1 MEAARGVVLG
11 FDVGRYSHHMTAIDA
26 RTGEVVA
33 SRGVE
38 QTEPDIREAIEP
50 YALGDA
56 AVVVDQPG
64 DLSSLLLAVARDMGL
79 GVGFIT
85 PRAMAKGIELYGG
98 ELKSD
103 AHDSFVIADLAARIP
118 SLVRPVPE
126 RRADVEELASLM
138 SYDREL
144 TDDVRRAASRIHELL
159 LATCPALGAVYA
171 GQRVKQRL
179 PLAMLARFG
188 GAGGLSA
195 AGRGEV
201 EGWAR
206 GQPRCGARGLAFV
219 GSALDAVGSQ
229 GVATTSSPFYD
240 ELLRI
245 EAASL
250 RSALDAR
257 EAVGARV
264 DELLGRI
271 PDAQVLLSMPG
282 VGRVTAA
289 TFVSEVP
296 DVGAFASA
304 AKLAAYA
311 GLAPRVRQSGRS
323 LNSVTRPRAG
333 NRRLKRALV
342 LSAARSVDFCEES
355 RAYYDRKR
363 SEGRCHYSAVVA
375 LARRRINVMYA
386 MLRDGAPLYRGRASA
401 CPVFDIAARLSPL
414 AKPGKEIG

>member
-159 LATCPALGAVYA
+159 LATCPALGAVYT

-386 MLRDGAPLYRGRASA
+386 MLRDGKRYES
-401 CPVFDIAARLSPL
+401 RL
-414 AKPGKEIG
+414 G

>member
-323 LNSVTRPRAG
+323 FNSVTRPRAG

-386 MLRDGAPLYRGRASA
+386 MLRDGKRYES
-401 CPVFDIAARLSPL
+401 RL
-414 AKPGKEIG
+414 G

>member
-26 RTGEVVA
+26 ETGEVVA

-38 QTEPDIREAIEP
+38 QGERDIRDAIGP
-50 YALGDA
+50 YAGRRA

-206 GQPRCGARGLAFV
+206 WQPRCGARGLAFV

-296 DVGAFASA
+296 DVSLFASA

-311 GLAPRVRQSGRS
+311 GLAPRVRRSGRS

-333 NRRLKRALV
+333 NRRLKRVLV
-342 LSAARSVDFCEES
+342 LSAARSVDLCEES

-363 SEGRCHYSAVVA
+363 SEGRCHYSAAVA

-386 MLRDGAPLYRGRASA
+386 MLRDGKRYES
-401 CPVFDIAARLSPL
+401 RL
-414 AKPGKEIG
+414 G

>member
-188 GAGGLSA
+188 GAGGLA
-195 AGRGEV
+195 ASGRDEV
-201 EGWAR
+201 EEWAR

-333 NRRLKRALV
+333 NRHLKRALV

-386 MLRDGAPLYRGRASA
+386 MLRDGKRYES
-401 CPVFDIAARLSPL
+401 RL
-414 AKPGKEIG
+414 G

>member
-1 MEAARGVVLG
+1 MEAAHGVVLG
-11 FDVGRYSHHMTAIDA
+11 FDVGRYSHHMTAVDA

-33 SRGVE
+33 SAPVE
-38 QTEPDIREAIEP
+38 QVEGQIRDAMAPHAAEG
-50 YALGDA
+50 AL
-56 AVVVDQPG
+56 VVVDQPG
-64 DLSSLLLAVARDMGL
+64 DLSSLLFAVARDMGFE
-79 GVGFIT
+79 VGFIT

-126 RRADVEELASLM
+126 RRADAEELASLM

-386 MLRDGAPLYRGRASA
+386 MLRDGKRYES
-401 CPVFDIAARLSPL
+401 RL
-414 AKPGKEIG
+414 G

>member
-11 FDVGRYSHHMTAIDA
+11 FDVGRYSHHMTVIDA

-271 PDAQVLLSMPG
+271 PDAQALLSMPG

-386 MLRDGAPLYRGRASA
+386 MLRDGKRYES
-401 CPVFDIAARLSPL
+401 RL
-414 AKPGKEIG
+414 G

>member
-271 PDAQVLLSMPG
+271 PDAQALLSMPG

-386 MLRDGAPLYRGRASA
+386 MLRDGKRYES
-401 CPVFDIAARLSPL
+401 RL
-414 AKPGKEIG
+414 G

>member
-38 QTEPDIREAIEP
+38 QTEPDIREAVGP
-50 YALGDA
+50 YARGGA

-64 DLSSLLLAVARDMGL
+64 DLSSLLLAVARDMGFE
-79 GVGFIT
+79 VGFIT
-85 PRAMAKGIELYGG
+85 PRAMAGGIDLYGG

-229 GVATTSSPFYD
+229 GVVTTSSPFYD

-323 LNSVTRPRAG
+323 LNSVTKPRAG

-342 LSAARSVDFCEES
+342 LSAARSVDLCEES

-386 MLRDGAPLYRGRASA
+386 MLRDGKRYES
-401 CPVFDIAARLSPL
+401 RL
-414 AKPGKEIG
+414 G

>member
-79 GVGFIT
+79 GVGCIT

-144 TDDVRRAASRIHELL
+144 TDDVRRAASRIHELP

-271 PDAQVLLSMPG
+271 PDAQALLSTPG
-282 VGRVTAA
+282 GGRVTAA
-289 TFVSEVP
+289 TVVSAVP
-296 DVGAFASA
+296 GVGAVASA

-386 MLRDGAPLYRGRASA
+386 MLRDGKRYES
-401 CPVFDIAARLSPL
+401 RL
-414 AKPGKEIG
+414 G

>member
-11 FDVGRYSHHMTAIDA
+11 FDVGRYSHHMTVIDA

-144 TDDVRRAASRIHELL
+144 TDDVRRAASRIHELP

-271 PDAQVLLSMPG
+271 PDAQVPLSMPG

-386 MLRDGAPLYRGRASA
+386 MLRDGKRYES
-401 CPVFDIAARLSPL
+401 RL
-414 AKPGKEIG
+414 G

>member
-33 SRGVE
+33 GRGVE

-386 MLRDGAPLYRGRASA
+386 MLRDGKRYES
-401 CPVFDIAARLSPL
+401 RL
-414 AKPGKEIG
+414 G

>member
-1 MEAARGVVLG
+1 MEAAHGVVVG

-79 GVGFIT
+79 GVGLIT

-386 MLRDGAPLYRGRASA
+386 MLRDGKRYES
-401 CPVFDIAARLSPL
+401 RL
-414 AKPGKEIG
+414 G

>member
-144 TDDVRRAASRIHELL
+144 TDDVRRAASRIHELP

-271 PDAQVLLSMPG
+271 PEAQVLLSMPG

-363 SEGRCHYSAVVA
+363 SEGRCHYSAVAA

-386 MLRDGAPLYRGRASA
+386 MLRDGKRYES
-401 CPVFDIAARLSPL
+401 RL
-414 AKPGKEIG
+414 G

>member
-271 PDAQVLLSMPG
+271 PDAQALLSMPG

-323 LNSVTRPRAG
+323 LNSVTKPRAG

-386 MLRDGAPLYRGRASA
+386 MLRDGKRYES
-401 CPVFDIAARLSPL
+401 RL
-414 AKPGKEIG
+414 G

>member
-103 AHDSFVIADLAARIP
+103 AHDSFVIADL
-118 SLVRPVPE
+118 
-126 RRADVEELASLM
+126 VEELASLM

-144 TDDVRRAASRIHELL
+144 TDDVRRAASRIHELP

-386 MLRDGAPLYRGRASA
+386 MLRDGKRYES
-401 CPVFDIAARLSPL
+401 RL
-414 AKPGKEIG
+414 G

>member
-38 QTEPDIREAIEP
+38 QAEPDIREAVGP
-50 YALGDA
+50 YALGGA

-64 DLSSLLLAVARDMGL
+64 DLSSLLLAVARDMGFE
-79 GVGFIT
+79 VGFIT

-206 GQPRCGARGLAFV
+206 GQPRCGAGGLAFV

-229 GVATTSSPFYD
+229 GVVTTSSPFYD

-264 DELLGRI
+264 DEPLGRI

-282 VGRVTAA
+282 VSRVTAA

-323 LNSVTRPRAG
+323 LNSVTKPRAG

-386 MLRDGAPLYRGRASA
+386 MLRDGKRYES
-401 CPVFDIAARLSPL
+401 RL
-414 AKPGKEIG
+414 G

>member
-11 FDVGRYSHHMTAIDA
+11 FDVGRYSHHMTVIDA

-386 MLRDGAPLYRGRASA
+386 MLRDGKRYES
-401 CPVFDIAARLSPL
+401 RL
-414 AKPGKEIG
+414 G

>member
-144 TDDVRRAASRIHELL
+144 TDDVRRAASRIHELP

-271 PDAQVLLSMPG
+271 PDAQMLLSMPG

-386 MLRDGAPLYRGRASA
+386 MLRDGKRYES
-401 CPVFDIAARLSPL
+401 RL
-414 AKPGKEIG
+414 G

>member
-1 MEAARGVVLG
+1 MEAARGGVLG

-144 TDDVRRAASRIHELL
+144 TDDVRRAASRIHELP

-386 MLRDGAPLYRGRASA
+386 MLRDGKRYES
-401 CPVFDIAARLSPL
+401 RL
-414 AKPGKEIG
+414 G

>member
-33 SRGVE
+33 SGGVE

-271 PDAQVLLSMPG
+271 PDAQALLSMPG

-386 MLRDGAPLYRGRASA
+386 MLRDGKRYES
-401 CPVFDIAARLSPL
+401 RL
-414 AKPGKEIG
+414 G

>member
-296 DVGAFASA
+296 DVSLFASA

-311 GLAPRVRQSGRS
+311 GLAPRVRRSGRS

-333 NRRLKRALV
+333 NRRLKRVLV
-342 LSAARSVDFCEES
+342 LSAARSVDLCEES

-363 SEGRCHYSAVVA
+363 SEGRCHYSAAVA

-386 MLRDGAPLYRGRASA
+386 MLRDGKRYES
-401 CPVFDIAARLSPL
+401 RL
-414 AKPGKEIG
+414 G

>member
-38 QTEPDIREAIEP
+38 QTEPDMREAVGP
-50 YALGDA
+50 YARGGA

-64 DLSSLLLAVARDMGL
+64 DLSSLLLAVARDMGFE
-79 GVGFIT
+79 VGFIT

-229 GVATTSSPFYD
+229 GVVTTSSPFYD

-323 LNSVTRPRAG
+323 LNSVTKPRAG

-386 MLRDGAPLYRGRASA
+386 MLRDGKRYES
-401 CPVFDIAARLSPL
+401 RL
-414 AKPGKEIG
+414 G

>member
-1 MEAARGVVLG
+1 MEAARDVVLG

-38 QTEPDIREAIEP
+38 QTEPDIREAVGP
-50 YALGDA
+50 YARGGA

-64 DLSSLLLAVARDMGL
+64 DLSSLLLAVARDMGFE
-79 GVGFIT
+79 VGFIT

-229 GVATTSSPFYD
+229 GVVTTSSPFYD

-323 LNSVTRPRAG
+323 LNSVTKPRAG

-386 MLRDGAPLYRGRASA
+386 MLRDGKRYES
-401 CPVFDIAARLSPL
+401 RL
-414 AKPGKEIG
+414 G

>member
-85 PRAMAKGIELYGG
+85 PRAMAKGIVLYGG

-386 MLRDGAPLYRGRASA
+386 MLRDGKRYES
-401 CPVFDIAARLSPL
+401 RL
-414 AKPGKEIG
+414 G

>member
-219 GSALDAVGSQ
+219 GS
-229 GVATTSSPFYD
+229 
-240 ELLRI
+240 
-245 EAASL
+245 L

-386 MLRDGAPLYRGRASA
+386 MLRDGKRYES
-401 CPVFDIAARLSPL
+401 RL
-414 AKPGKEIG
+414 G

>member
-64 DLSSLLLAVARDMGL
+64 DLSSLLLAVARDMGFE
-79 GVGFIT
+79 VGFIT

-323 LNSVTRPRAG
+323 LNSVTKPRAG

-386 MLRDGAPLYRGRASA
+386 MLRDGKRYES
-401 CPVFDIAARLSPL
+401 RL
-414 AKPGKEIG
+414 G

>member
-11 FDVGRYSHHMTAIDA
+11 FDVGRYSHHLTAIDA
-26 RTGEVVA
+26 RPGEVVA

-386 MLRDGAPLYRGRASA
+386 MLRDGKRYES
-401 CPVFDIAARLSPL
+401 RL
-414 AKPGKEIG
+414 G

>member
-323 LNSVTRPRAG
+323 LNSVTKPRSG

-386 MLRDGAPLYRGRASA
+386 MLRDGKRYES
-401 CPVFDIAARLSPL
+401 RL
-414 AKPGKEIG
+414 G

>member
-386 MLRDGAPLYRGRASA
+386 MLRDGKRYES
-401 CPVFDIAARLSPL
+401 RL
-414 AKPGKEIG
+414 G

>member
-144 TDDVRRAASRIHELL
+144 TDDVRRAASRIHELP

-271 PDAQVLLSMPG
+271 PEAQVLLSMPG

-386 MLRDGAPLYRGRASA
+386 MLRDGKRYES
-401 CPVFDIAARLSPL
+401 RL
-414 AKPGKEIG
+414 G

>member
-38 QTEPDIREAIEP
+38 QTEPDIREAVGP
-50 YALGDA
+50 YARGGA

-64 DLSSLLLAVARDMGL
+64 DLSSLLLAVARDMGFE
-79 GVGFIT
+79 VGFIT

-171 GQRVKQRL
+171 GPRVKQRL

-229 GVATTSSPFYD
+229 GVVTTSSPFYD

-323 LNSVTRPRAG
+323 LNSVTKPRAG

-386 MLRDGAPLYRGRASA
+386 MLRDGKRYES
-401 CPVFDIAARLSPL
+401 RL
-414 AKPGKEIG
+414 G

>member
-1 MEAARGVVLG
+1 MEAAHGVVVG

-386 MLRDGAPLYRGRASA
+386 MLRDGKRYES
-401 CPVFDIAARLSPL
+401 RL
-414 AKPGKEIG
+414 G

>member
-271 PDAQVLLSMPG
+271 PDAQVLLSRPG

-386 MLRDGAPLYRGRASA
+386 MLRDGKRYES
-401 CPVFDIAARLSPL
+401 RL
-414 AKPGKEIG
+414 G

>member
-311 GLAPRVRQSGRS
+311 GLAPRVRQSGQS

-386 MLRDGAPLYRGRASA
+386 MLRDGKRYES
-401 CPVFDIAARLSPL
+401 RL
-414 AKPGKEIG
+414 G